1 MDDTHAIVREP
12 LRMGFSGYQCCKEDV
27 AEAVNAE
34 FIEVIVGEI
43 EPETAFEMLKAV
55 FYCFP
60 IERRDRC
67 GHLV

>member
-1 MDDTHAIVREP
+1 
-12 LRMGFSGYQCCKEDV
+12 V

-43 EPETAFEMLKAV
+43 EPKTAFEMLKAV